1 MMQQERRER
10 SAFDINGSVC
20 ESEDLQPE
28 EVIQDAPDKEEGE
41 EMQPEVNQHNS
52 LNDTFARS
60 MDPAELAFQRDQLN
74 QIERERQ
81 EEQYKEQLERE
92 AGLRIVK

>member
-1 MMQQERRER
+1 
-10 SAFDINGSVC
+10 
-20 ESEDLQPE
+20 
-28 EVIQDAPDKEEGE
+28 
-41 EMQPEVNQHNS
+41 
-52 LNDTFARS
+52 